1 MRYKTQMDDTTD
13 LQSINYEL
21 LVEDAL
27 RSVVRGALSIA
38 QHAGLPGESHF
49 YVTFLTDAPG
59 VSISDTLKAGN
70 PKEMTIVLQHQF
82 WDLDVFDDRFHITL
96 SFSGTHEPL
105 IIPFS
110 AVTHFT
116 DPSVGFG
123 LQFSEPEIDNELMQA
138 EDSAVTPPKIS
149 TSTSLSDITP
159 SLSKNGQKRSQA
171 DHDDAATVAKDTAEI
186 VSLDTFRKEP

>member
-1 MRYKTQMDDTTD
+1 MDDTTD
-13 LQSINYEL
+13 TQSINYEL

-49 YVTFLTDAPG
+49 YVTFLTGAPG
-59 VSISDTLKAGN
+59 VSISDTLKADN

-96 SFSGTHEPL
+96 SFSGAHEPL

-123 LQFSEPEIDNELMQA
+123 LQFSEPEIDNETIQA

-159 SLSKNGQKRSQA
+159 TLSKNGQKRSQA

>member
-1 MRYKTQMDDTTD
+1 MDDTTE

-49 YVTFLTDAPG
+49 YVTFLTDATG
-59 VSISDTLKAGN
+59 VSISDTLKAAN

-82 WDLDVFDDRFHITL
+82 WDLDVFDDRFNITL

-123 LQFSEPEIDNELMQA
+123 LQFSESDTDDENA
-138 EDSAVTPPKIS
+138 EDSAMTPTRIGKPA
-149 TSTSLSDITP
+149 SLTDITP
-159 SLSKNGQKRSQA
+159 SLSKSEKKSNQIQ
-171 DHDDAATVAKDTAEI
+171 HDDEITVEKDTAEI

>member
-1 MRYKTQMDDTTD
+1 MDDTTD

-123 LQFSEPEIDNELMQA
+123 LQFSEPEIDNETIQA
-138 EDSAVTPPKIS
+138 EDSAVTLPKVS

-159 SLSKNGQKRSQA
+159 SLSKNDQKRSQA
-171 DHDDAATVAKDTAEI
+171 DHDDTATVAKDTAEI